1 MEGFDY
7 SEYEKSLHRDGRIMN
22 AIGISL
28 LLTIPFIFSAILGAH
43 IEWKGFASGVLR
55 LGITYLPICL
65 VEFLIYVPI
74 LGAGASYLSFIT
86 GNIINMKLPCAY
98 NAREIAGTEA
108 GTPEDG
114 IITTLSVAVSSLV
127 TMLVIFLGVLLLI
140 PLTPIL
146 QNPTLKPAFDNLLPA
161 LFGALA
167 AQYFTKS
174 WKITAIPL
182 LLMTVLCI
190 AIPSLVKQTTIMMIV
205 VGAMAIGIAFILY
218 KKGMLE
224 ENKEEKKAEEITE
237 E

>member
-1 MEGFDY
+1 M
-7 SEYEKSLHRDGRIMN
+7 
-22 AIGISL
+22 
-28 LLTIPFIFSAILGAH
+28 
-43 IEWKGFASGVLR
+43 
-55 LGITYLPICL
+55 
-65 VEFLIYVPI
+65 FLI

-98 NAREIAGTEA
+98 NSREIAGTEA

-127 TMLVIFLGVLLLI
+127 TMLVIFIGVMLLI

-167 AQYFTKS
+167 SQYFTKS

-182 LLMTVLCI
+182 ILMTVLCI
-190 AIPSLVKQTTIMMIV
+190 AIPSLVKQTTIMMIL
-205 VGAMAIGIAFILY
+205 VGAMAIGIAFLLY

-224 ENKEEKKAEEITE
+224 EKKKK
-237 E
+237 

>member
-1 MEGFDY
+1 MDSFDY

-28 LLTIPFIFSAILGAH
+28 LLSIPFIFSFILGAH
-43 IEWKGFASGVLR
+43 IEWKGYLSGVLR
-55 LGITYLPICL
+55 LSATYLPICI

-98 NAREIAGTEA
+98 NSREIAGTEA

-127 TMLVIFLGVLLLI
+127 TMLVTFIGGLLLI

-146 QNPTLKPAFDNLLPA
+146 QNPNLKPAFDNLLPA

-190 AIPSLVKQTTIMMIV
+190 VIPSLVKQTTIMMIV

-224 ENKEEKKAEEITE
+224 EKEKK
-237 E
+237 

>member
-1 MEGFDY
+1 MENFDY

-22 AIGISL
+22 AIGIAL
-28 LLTIPFIFSAILGAH
+28 LFSIPFIFSLILGAR
-43 IEWKGFASGVLR
+43 IEWKGYLSGVLR
-55 LGITYLPICL
+55 LSASYLPICV

-98 NAREIAGTEA
+98 NSREIAGTEA

-114 IITTLSVAVSSLV
+114 IITTLSVAASSLV
-127 TMLVIFLGVLLLI
+127 TLLVIFLGVLLLI

-167 AQYFTKS
+167 VQYFTKS
-174 WKITAIPL
+174 WKITAVPL

-190 AIPSLVKQTTIMMIV
+190 IIPSLVKQTTIMMIV
-205 VGAMAIGIAFILY
+205 VGAMAIGIAFLLY

-224 ENKEEKKAEEITE
+224 EKEKK
-237 E
+237 